1 MDKKFFRED
10 INKIIGNN
18 IRYIRKNA
26 KLSQEKFAEIVEL
39 SPQFVSDVER
49 GIEGI
54 SLVTSIKIC
63 NIMKCSPLILF
74 ANLIEFENYNNEMD
88 QFTKLTDKNKDIV
101 IDIMNAL
108 IKCQD

>member
-1 MDKKFFRED
+1 M
-10 INKIIGNN
+10 
-18 IRYIRKNA
+18 
-26 KLSQEKFAEIVEL
+26 
-39 SPQFVSDVER
+39 
-49 GIEGI
+49 
-54 SLVTSIKIC
+54 TSIKIC
-63 NIMKCSPLILF
+63 TIMKYSPLVLF